1 MPLDLGQQSDAIQE
15 ENTITISLIHE
26 GEKTKGRYIHPR
38 SNILLTIA
46 SLIRKW
52 KVPFSFFIFK
62 HEDIQS
68 TNYSFVNFPAVE
80 NVS

>member
-15 ENTITISLIHE
+15 ENTITIFLIHE

-46 SLIRKW
+46 SLIRK
-52 KVPFSFFIFK
+52 
-62 HEDIQS
+62 
-68 TNYSFVNFPAVE
+68 
-80 NVS
+80 